1 MADNNTNGTDAPGAS
16 DNGQPQINVLGQYI
30 KDLSFENPSAP
41 RSLMGNGKPSIQIN
55 FNVQAQ
61 AMGEE
66 LFEVA
71 LTLEANATA
80 EENVLYNLE
89 LVYAG
94 GFRLHNLPKEAIQP
108 VLFIECPALLFP
120 FVRRL
125 VGDLTRE
132 GGFPPLLLDP
142 IDFASLFRQRMMQQG
157 QAAANAAE

>member
-1 MADNNTNGTDAPGAS
+1 MAENNTNGTDAPGAA

-41 RSLMGNGKPSIQIN
+41 RSLMGSGKPSIQIN

-71 LTLEANATA
+71 LTLEANATV

-142 IDFASLFRQRMMQQG
+142 IDFASLFRQRMAQQG
-157 QAAANAAE
+157 QQAATAAE